1 MRNSNYSDK
10 SSAPVSGLL
19 ITTQWLEVLF
29 LAFLVVLISG
39 IVGSNGGV
47 IAFGVMGITAGILS
61 YLFSRVA
68 LNQVF
73 YQKKFSGNRFF
84 VDEIVAME
92 VMISNKK
99 PIPVP
104 WIRIQDELPEIFEV
118 ENTDITNF
126 IYNSYTKTQVL
137 RHFTSLRGYERIKWD
152 YKLKCTRRVVFKI
165 CPSKI

>member
-73 YQKKFSGNRFF
+73 YQKKFS
-84 VDEIVAME
+84 D
-92 VMISNKK
+92 K
-99 PIPVP
+99 
-104 WIRIQDELPEIFEV
+104 
-118 ENTDITNF
+118 
-126 IYNSYTKTQVL
+126 
-137 RHFTSLRGYERIKWD
+137 
-152 YKLKCTRRVVFKI
+152 
-165 CPSKI
+165 